1 MSKDHPKLSV
11 VFEKQQYHLLTIIIF
26 SLLFFLLFSLND
38 FTKGSFL
45 GITTT
50 NLIFAAFCLP
60 IIHQVFVMIVWR
72 LELHLSL
79 VSRILGSWGFP
90 MYGFIFMILFISRF
104 LILLVLAIANSN
116 TLILGDYIIHMIL
129 ITIFFFL
136 GLYLIYS
143 VERFFGIKRALGID
157 HFDRSYKQ
165 ANLVHQGIFQY
176 ISNAMYVVGFLLFYI
191 PGLLFSSFAALLM
204 ALVHHL
210 YIWVHYYSTEK
221 PDMIRI
227 YGRE

>member
-1 MSKDHPKLSV
+1 MPKDPSTFSL
-11 VFEKQQYHLLTIIIF
+11 VFEKQQYHLMTIILF
-26 SLLFFLLFSLND
+26 SLSLFLLFSLKD
-38 FTKGSFL
+38 FTKESFL

-50 NLIFAAFCLP
+50 SFIFIAFGLP
-60 IIHQVFVMIVWR
+60 IIHQVFVMMVWR

-90 MYGFIFMILFISRF
+90 FYGAIFMILFISRF
-104 LILLVLAIANSN
+104 LILLALAIANSN

-129 ITIFFFL
+129 IAIFFFL

-143 VERFFGIKRALGID
+143 VARFFGIKRALGID

-227 YGRE
+227 YGRK

>member
-1 MSKDHPKLSV
+1 MSKDHSTLSL
-11 VFEKQQYHLLTIIIF
+11 VFEKQQYHLISIMLF
-26 SLLFFLLFSLND
+26 LLPIFLLFSLED

-45 GITTT
+45 GIKTPI
-50 NLIFAAFCLP
+50 LIFAAFGLP

-90 MYGFIFMILFISRF
+90 FYGVIFMILFLSRF
-104 LILLVLAIANSN
+104 LILLALAIANSN
-116 TLILGDYIIHMIL
+116 TLILGDYIIHVIL
-129 ITIFFFL
+129 IAIFLFL

-176 ISNAMYVVGFLLFYI
+176 ISNPMYVVGFLLFYI
-191 PGLLFSSFAALLM
+191 PGLLFSSFAALLI

-227 YGRE
+227 YGKE

>member
-1 MSKDHPKLSV
+1 MSKDHSTLSL
-11 VFEKQQYHLLTIIIF
+11 VFEKQQYHFMSIVLF
-26 SLLFFLLFSLND
+26 SLLLFLLFSLED

-45 GITTT
+45 GITTSI
-50 NLIFAAFCLP
+50 LIFVAFGLP

-90 MYGFIFMILFISRF
+90 FYGVIFMFLFLSRF

-116 TLILGDYIIHMIL
+116 TLILGNYIIHVIL
-129 ITIFFFL
+129 ITIFLFL

-157 HFDRSYKQ
+157 HFDHSYKQ
-165 ANLVHQGIFQY
+165 ANLVNQGIFKY
-176 ISNAMYVVGFLLFYI
+176 VSNPMYAVGFLLFYI
-191 PGLLFSSFAALLM
+191 PGLLFSSFAAILM

-227 YGRE
+227 YERE